1 MRPTTIKLD
10 AKLHAAIR
18 RMKAREQTLTGFVR
32 ELVMREEKKAAL
44 EAAAD
49 VYAALLGTHPD
60 EAGAMA
66 AWEAAPLA
74 DAPKRRRK

>member
-1 MRPTTIKLD
+1 MQPTTIKLD
-10 AKLHAAIR
+10 AKLHSAIR
-18 RMKAREQTLTGFVR
+18 RMKSPEQTLTGFVR

-44 EAAAD
+44 EAAAEA
-49 VYAALLGTHPD
+49 YAALLAKNPE

-66 AWEAAPLA
+66 EWEAAPLA